1 MLFVYF
7 IVLLRLTAIIQ
18 EVSVVKAFVDKFMLC
33 TRTIKE
39 SRELSAECKR
49 FQHEAHDKV
58 RNEALQK
65 LLDEEDETGEWGPTQ
80 EQTDLIMSKARALA
94 QLKENPTRWLGIAIL
109 LRRAWLTADAIKH
122 TLKWANKK
130 ALIPRPDEWLAL
142 ESFLMLLDPFLSSV
156 TFLQG
161 EQYPTM
167 SKVTR
172 VIANLIKG
180 LEGAAP
186 LKGWGF
192 NAEDDFDDD
201 GIPIPWHER
210 EEVIYEARNALLH
223 GLRERFDLG
232 NLTAGIAALCDVT
245 NKKLGFIS
253 AQQRSAII
261 AQFKLEVQAVWAKQH
276 PPAHAAAPAAAPPP
290 PPPAHGA
297 SRFGGRGMAF
307 MSSESEADPA
317 DNVPDAADSVEDE
330 VTAYLGVK
338 ELDKDPDNSLTL
350 GWWKENWQRFPH
362 VAILARKYLAIPCSS
377 APSER
382 VFSQAKLIY
391 SRSRWNMS
399 PETLSH
405 LVFLRCNKKHDKHRS
420 E

>member
-1 MLFVYF
+1 MVG
-7 IVLLRLTAIIQ
+7 
-18 EVSVVKAFVDKFMLC
+18 AFVDKFMLC
-33 TRTIKE
+33 ARTIKE

-49 FQHEAHDKV
+49 FQEEMHDKSC
-58 RNEALQK
+58 NETLQQ
-65 LLDEEDETGEWGPTQ
+65 LLDEEEQTGEWSPTQ
-80 EQTDLIMSKARALA
+80 EQTDLIMSEARAPA
-94 QLKENPTRWLGIAIL
+94 QLKDNPTRWLGIAIT
-109 LRRAWLTADAIKH
+109 LRRVLLTADAIKP
-122 TLKWANKK
+122 TLKWNGRKTA
-130 ALIPRPDEWLAL
+130 ALIPRDDEWLLL
-142 ESFLMLLDPFLSSV
+142 ESFLLLLDPFLASV

-161 EQYPTM
+161 EKYPTM

-180 LEGAAP
+180 LEGDAP
-186 LKGWGF
+186 LKSWGF
-192 NAEDDFDDD
+192 NAEEDFDDD

-210 EEVIYEARNALLH
+210 EEVIYEARNVLLQ
-223 GLRERFDLG
+223 GLRARFDLG
-232 NLTAGIAALCDVT
+232 NMTAGIAALCDVT

-253 AQQRSAII
+253 LQQRTAII
-261 AQFKLEVQAVWAKQH
+261 EQFKVEVQTVWEKLH
-276 PPAHAAAPAAAPPP
+276 PPAAAAAAPPP
-290 PPPAHGA
+290 PPPPPPPPQAHAA
-297 SRFGGRGMAF
+297 SRFGGRGMSF
-307 MSSESEADPA
+307 MSSESDEA
-317 DNVPDAADSVEDE
+317 DNVPDAADFVNDE
-330 VTAYLGVK
+330 VTAYLAVK
-338 ELDKDPDNSLTL
+338 EADHSSDPDNTL
-350 GWWKENWQRFPH
+350 ALRWWKENYKRFPH